1 MVWKI
6 QLHLA
11 IPLTGGAS
19 FDCDLWRGDKL
30 FGVWHLTGSLNIGL
44 QKSLKCWWCLMLAA
58 IIGVVV
64 DAGWIWEPGQV
75 LVCATQKII
84 S

>member
-1 MVWKI
+1 
-6 QLHLA
+6 
-11 IPLTGGAS
+11 
-19 FDCDLWRGDKL
+19 
-30 FGVWHLTGSLNIGL
+30 
-44 QKSLKCWWCLMLAA
+44 MLAA

-64 DAGWIWEPGQV
+64 VDAVWIWEPGQV